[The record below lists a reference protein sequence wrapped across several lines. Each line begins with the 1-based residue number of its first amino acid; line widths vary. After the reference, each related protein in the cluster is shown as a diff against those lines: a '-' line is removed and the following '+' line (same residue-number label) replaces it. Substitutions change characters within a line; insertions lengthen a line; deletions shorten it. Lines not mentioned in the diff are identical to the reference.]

1 VIVGRRGGKSDV
13 DTRETIPSEIRAGI
27 EANVLF
33 DAVRRGDFGSA
44 ARAQERH
51 TDPSRS
57 PDAESQAR
65 AFFDLLL
72 KPKDGDGHPVGCVEM
87 RIFEAQ
93 FDRSGRVVR
102 NAQYGKTLSGWF
114 DDPDAFWSACQ
125 SLRGVSGYVT
135 LNPANRALLA
145 RACNRLVVTNDATKD
160 VDVLLIRFLYID
172 IDPRRPKGVSSTDAE
187 RAAALARR
195 DEILADHA
203 DLAASSSWGCSGNG
217 AWILVQLAGYPND
230 VAYRKLIADA
240 LESLRSRYNDK
251 AVEIDEKP
259 KNPSRVMCA
268 VGTLKCKGDSIPER
282 PHRRVTLDC
291 PAGER
296 PPFDLVEWLG
306 RFPPPEEKQA
316 TAEENGRQRPREGK
330 DTWTLTASS
339 SVNSYARKALAD
351 ELARLEAAAEGDR
364 NNQLNTSAFNLGQFV
379 GAKAL
384 DRSEVAAALAGTARG
399 LGLGE
404 REIAAT
410 IRSGLDAGCAKPRDL
425 SGVGQP
431 SSNGYTK
438 HGSDC
443 GPSANAGGED
453 EWPPLR
459 LGPLPPVASFP
470 EGILPD
476 PVICLARE
484 AARAVGCDVG
494 MAAGPILTVAGGL
507 IGRSASLLLGS
518 NWFASACL
526 FLANVALPGDGKSP
540 CLEYATSPIG
550 ALDRELADE
559 FEVEKQTYR
568 DALEAYE
575 QGKRSRAGGGSNP
588 KPVLPIPRRV
598 NIDDVTME
606 AVFRVLA
613 ANPRGL
619 TMIRDEL
626 SALIL
631 GLNQYKGG
639 GGNDR
644 PNLLK
649 VWSGKQILI
658 DRVLNEF
665 GEPIRIYHPHLCIA
679 GNLPPGMLGEMVN
692 RRGDDGFL
700 DRWLYVYPDR
710 RPKLKSSQR
719 RPVSNE
725 AIRGWTDVV
734 RNLWNRPMDT
744 SEAHPRPQVV
754 SFSNNGKAEFN
765 RLHDAHVDEV
775 NASDFP
781 DALRGAW
788 SKLEEYAGRFCLILA
803 LLRHAADPTTD
814 ANKLPL
820 VGPDVARDAWR
831 LVDYFKSHHRRVRA
845 SLEGQGMGGAP
856 EGARL
861 VLNWVKN
868 HPDQVSI
875 PQSELTRTYPPS
887 RYDRAMMEDGL
898 LWLQQRNALR
908 RTPKPDRPPRSPG
921 RPSAPVWQ
929 IHPDL
934 LGAQAI
940 QENLEKLSGS
950 PRPEPSRGDSPD
962 SPELPDDEEVTW
974 EA

>member
-1 VIVGRRGGKSDV
+1 MV
-13 DTRETIPSEIRAGI
+13 T
-27 EANVLF
+27 
-33 DAVRRGDFGSA
+33 
-44 ARAQERH
+44 H

-72 KPKDGDGHPVGCVEM
+72 KLKDSDGHPVGCVEM

-114 DDPDAFWSACQ
+114 DDPDFFWSACQ
-125 SLRGVSGYVT
+125 SLHGVSGYVT
-135 LNPANRALLA
+135 LNPVNRALLA
-145 RACNRLVVTNDATKD
+145 RACNRLVVSNDATKD
-160 VDVLLIRFLYID
+160 VDTLLIRFLYID
-172 IDPRRPKGVSSTDAE
+172 IDPRRPKGISSTSAE
-187 RAAALARR
+187 LTAALAKR
-195 DEILADHA
+195 DEILADHP

-217 AWILVQLAGYPND
+217 AWILVQLPDYPND
-230 VAYRKLIADA
+230 EARRKLIADG
-240 LESLRSRYNDK
+240 LESLRSRYNDE

-268 VGTLKCKGDSIPER
+268 VGTRKCKGDSIPGR
-282 PHRRVTLDC
+282 PHRPVTLDS
-291 PAGER
+291 PVGDR
-296 PPFDLVEWLG
+296 PPFDLAEWLR
-306 RFPPPEEKQA
+306 RFPPPKEKPA
-316 TAEENGRQRPREGK
+316 AAEKNGRKGPREGK

-379 GAKAL
+379 GAGAL
-384 DRSEVAAALAGTARG
+384 TENEVRTALSDTAKLAG
-399 LGLGE
+399 LGD

-410 IRSGLDAGCAKPRDL
+410 ITSGLRAGKAEPRDL
-425 SGVGQP
+425 SGVGRP
-431 SSNGYTK
+431 SRNGHTE
-438 HGSDC
+438 HGSGC
-443 GPSANAGGED
+443 GPSASAGGED

-470 EGILPD
+470 EGVLPD

-494 MAAGPILTVAGGL
+494 MAAGPILAVAGGL

-540 CLEYATSPIG
+540 CLEYATGPIG
-550 ALDRELADE
+550 AIDRELADE
-559 FEVEKQTYR
+559 FAVEKQTYR

-575 QGKRSRAGGGSNP
+575 QGKKSKAGGGSNF
-588 KPVLPIPRRV
+588 KPVPPIPRRV

-619 TMIRDEL
+619 IMIRDEL

-631 GLNQYKGG
+631 GLNQYKRG

-658 DRVLNEF
+658 DRVLNVF
-665 GEPIRIYHPHLCIA
+665 GEPIRIYHPHLGIA
-679 GNLPPGMLGEMVN
+679 GNLPPGMLGAMVN
-692 RRGDDGFL
+692 RRGDDGFI
-700 DRWLYVYPDR
+700 DRWLYVYQDR

-725 AIRGWTDVV
+725 AIRGWTDVA

-744 SEAHPRPQVV
+744 SEAHPRPHVV
-754 SFSNNGKAEFN
+754 YFSNNGKAEFN

-781 DALRGAW
+781 DALRGPW
-788 SKLEEYAGRFCLILA
+788 SKLEEYAGRLCLILT
-803 LLRHAADPTTD
+803 LLRHAADPTAD
-814 ANKLPL
+814 PHSLPL
-820 VGPDVARDAWR
+820 AEPDAARDAWC

-845 SLEGQGMGGAP
+845 YIEGKGMGGAP

-861 VLNWVKN
+861 VLNWIRN

-887 RYDRAMMEDGL
+887 RYDRALMEDGL

-908 RTPKPDRPPRSPG
+908 RTLKPDRPPGSPG

-940 QENLEKLSGS
+940 QENLEKPPAGTS
-950 PRPEPSRGDSPD
+950 REPSRGDSPD